1 MTVAI
6 ILIVIICSF
15 IIVHHIYKIKDE
27 LDDIKEKINEISRYQ
42 TRYYEHLYNLL
53 YQIDGCVEDIED
65 KLKE

>member
-1 MTVAI
+1 MAAV

-27 LDDIKEKINEISRYQ
+27 LDEIKEKINEISIYQ
-42 TRYYEHLYNLL
+42 NSHYEHLYDLL
-53 YQIDGCVEDIED
+53 YQIDCCIEAIED

>member
-1 MTVAI
+1 MAAV
-6 ILIVIICSF
+6 ILIVILCSF

-27 LDDIKEKINEISRYQ
+27 LDEIKEKINEISRYQ
-42 TRYYEHLYNLL
+42 TRYYEQLYNLL